1 MRQDPAD
8 FRIENTDQLAAIR
21 HRNAQKLFDSQT
33 ISVFLVHRRAV
44 IKPVKIRHGLHIDLG
59 LNQLFGAAM
68 QQTDMRINTF
78 NHFPVQLQHKAQHA
92 MRCRMLRAEIDR
104 EITNGMLGHL
114 PRPVQLAFAFSSPGS
129 T

>member
-1 MRQDPAD
+1 MTEHSIRNFSINFGPQHPAAHGVLRLVLELDGEVVERVDPH
-8 FRIENTDQLAAIR
+8 I
-21 HRNAQKLFDSQT
+21 
-33 ISVFLVHRRAV
+33 
-44 IKPVKIRHGLHIDLG
+44 GLL
-59 LNQLFGAAM
+59 

-78 NHFPVQLQHKAQHA
+78 NHFPVQLKHKAQHA